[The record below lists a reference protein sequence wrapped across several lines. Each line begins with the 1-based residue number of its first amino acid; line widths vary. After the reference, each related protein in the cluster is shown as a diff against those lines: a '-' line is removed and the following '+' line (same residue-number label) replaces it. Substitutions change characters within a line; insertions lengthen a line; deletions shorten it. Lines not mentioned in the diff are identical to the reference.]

1 MKYETICSRLES
13 KERKRAQLDTEIVQL
28 RQMKLQAE
36 HTKELARLRELEKQT
51 LSKEEAQA
59 IQAEYNTEGEQK

>member
-28 RQMKLQAE
+28 RQMKLQME
-36 HTKELARLRELEKQT
+36 HNEELARLRELEKQV

>member
-28 RQMKLQAE
+28 RQMKLQME
-36 HTKELARLRELEKQT
+36 HNEELARLRKLEKQT
-51 LSKEEAQA
+51 LSKEEAMA

>member
-13 KERKRAQLDTEIVQL
+13 KEHKRAQLDTEIVQL
-28 RQMKLQAE
+28 RQMKLQME
-36 HTKELARLRELEKQT
+36 HNEELARLRKLEKQT
-51 LSKEEAQA
+51 LSKEEAMA

>member
-28 RQMKLQAE
+28 RQMKLQME
-36 HTKELARLRELEKQT
+36 HNEELARLRKLEKQT

>member
-28 RQMKLQAE
+28 RQMKLQME
-36 HTKELARLRELEKQT
+36 HNEELARLRKLEKQT

-59 IQAEYNTEGEQK
+59 IQAEYNAEGEQK